1 MTNFNCCWE
10 LYNKILLLTLECSV
24 SLSWKEI
31 NFIYTPIPQW
41 DYTSINKQLSR
52 LLTFQKH
59 RCISCHRAGGFF
71 ARWNLLFAESCLLFP
86 CNPQAQSYHEL
97 SNCKLLTS
105 QKFASFLRTRKIAEN
120 VLTLNGRKWQL
131 RHIWRLQL
139 SSKGDLSPSHN
150 LRLDGKLPV
159 CKRVTFQTTSPQT
172 GPIKQD
178 KHQRSQE
185 ITEKNRRMI
194 DFVKTTQNQSKRA
207 KSCLRC
213 SY

>member
-24 SLSWKEI
+24 SLSRKEI

-52 LLTFQKH
+52 PLTFQKH
-59 RCISCHRAGGFF
+59 RCISCHRAEGFF
-71 ARWNLLFAESCLLFP
+71 ARSNLLFAESCLLFP

-105 QKFASFLRTRKIAEN
+105 QKFTSFLRTRKSPKNKN

-139 SSKGDLSPSHN
+139 SSKSDLSPSHN
-150 LRLDGKLPV
+150 LRLEGQLPV
-159 CKRVTFQTTSPQT
+159 WKRVTFQTT

-194 DFVKTTQNQSKRA
+194 DLVKTTQNQSKRA